1 MKNNE
6 KSAKIGKTFEAEL
19 PTGYAQVF
27 HINAKD
33 KKIGIIFNAV
43 ALVIMAV
50 VVVLAAIPLFAF
62 EVEFTESTSPMLLIT
77 YTVFFVSL
85 IAYTVLHELV
95 HGAAYKALTGEKL
108 TFGLSWSCA
117 FCGVPTVFT
126 YRKTALIALAAPFLT
141 FSVLLVPVAIALF
154 FVHPLLYIA
163 CATLF
168 ALHLGG
174 CAGDLYMMI
183 LLLFKF
189 KNKKILMKDTG
200 PEQFLYLP
208 ESEEQ
213 RDK

>member
-1 MKNNE
+1 ME
-6 KSAKIGKTFEAEL
+6 KSRNKNFEKEL
-19 PTGYAQVF
+19 PEGFREALHVDARE
-27 HINAKD
+27 AKF
-33 KKIGIIFNAV
+33 GIIFNLISIA
-43 ALVIMAV
+43 
-50 VVVLAAIPLFAF
+50 VLAAVMVLAVLSLRAGGKLSLDMLEMEPPL
-62 EVEFTESTSPMLLIT
+62 LLLA
-77 YTVFFVSL
+77 YLVLFVSM
-85 IAYTVLHELV
+85 IAYVVLHELV
-95 HGAAYKALTGEKL
+95 HGIAYKALTGERL
-108 TFGLSWSCA
+108 TFGMSWSCA

-189 KNKKILMKDTG
+189 KDKKLLMKDTG